1 VETVPDQNDIE
12 DANDTQPTGEAAM
25 EDSPAVD
32 GSENASIS
40 TEENISRRDVV
51 DVHADFRN
59 RMTAETDRDVEENTP
74 TKVGQAP
81 PRTGDTVSAGGHGQP
96 RIPLPSPMIMAE

>member
-1 VETVPDQNDIE
+1 METVPDQNDAD
-12 DANDTQPTGEAAM
+12 DANGTQVTSEAVVG
-25 EDSPAVD
+25 DSPAVD

-40 TEENISRRDVV
+40 TEENTSRRDVV

-59 RMTAETDRDVEENTP
+59 RMTAEADREVEENTP
-74 TKVGQAP
+74 TKAGQAP
-81 PRTGDTVSAGGHGQP
+81 PRTGDSVSAGGHDQP